1 MGEKFFK
8 MNFDLNNL
16 KAQAGMLFTKF
27 PQNRLFIIIAGSIL
41 LLAVAGGL
49 YSVLIIA
56 GRSAADQELT
66 EGSQESSVNG
76 DDIVEQAEVLPQ
88 QIRKDEDS
96 EDSGWST
103 FNPMTD
109 PFGGPMKLTGIVTGG
124 RGGPMAIV
132 ESSGNSYIVSEGD
145 YVDDLWVVFEV
156 SPEVVIMRAHNQEV
170 SLYLD
175 QAPVLRDLHYQE
187 DVEDEEPDE
196 DNAAV
201 EDDPEEGA

>member
-1 MGEKFFK
+1 MGEKNSK
-8 MNFDLNNL
+8 MSFDLKNL
-16 KAQAGMLFTKF
+16 KDRAGMLFTKF
-27 PQNRLFIIIAGSIL
+27 PNNRLFFIIAGSIL

-49 YSVLIIA
+49 YSVLLIA

-96 EDSGWST
+96 EESDWSS

-124 RGGPMAIV
+124 RGGSMAII